1 LEWNA
6 SGCQADVDEAQ
17 EQGLAVET
25 RVLKEMHCHGWH
37 LLDRNWS
44 CRWGGLDLLV
54 IKGLQLLLIEF
65 KRRRAPL

>member
-1 LEWNA
+1 MLMTA
-6 SGCQADVDEAQ
+6 RDLGIAA
-17 EQGLAVET
+17 ET
-25 RVLKEMHCHGWH
+25 RVLKELHRRGWH